1 MKDLTLKFADRADFS
16 AFMESIG
23 YYDDESMQDD
33 ILIDVIGNVY
43 KETGELT
50 EDGEP
55 VCVKEDG
62 YFVNVRIINDAKK
75 SSIFDEYAVAKAVM
89 EVSAGTADACVVDIT
104 LANAMTGEG
113 TNYDDLAS
121 GISLSSEEYGVG
133 FRKESDLTD
142 AFNKF
147 MEKCLADGS
156 LQALADKYSLTLV
169 G

>member
-33 ILIDVIGNVY
+33 ILIDVIGNAY

-62 YFVNVRIINDAKK
+62 YFVNVRIINDSQI
-75 SSIFDEYAVAKAVM
+75 SSLFDEYAVAVEHQLRGWM
-89 EVSAGTADACVVDIT
+89 
-104 LANAMTGEG
+104 
-113 TNYDDLAS
+113 
-121 GISLSSEEYGVG
+121 
-133 FRKESDLTD
+133 
-142 AFNKF
+142 
-147 MEKCLADGS
+147 
-156 LQALADKYSLTLV
+156 
-169 G
+169 

>member
-62 YFVNVRIINDAKK
+62 YQYSINTRLLLSINFV
-75 SSIFDEYAVAKAVM
+75 
-89 EVSAGTADACVVDIT
+89 AGCE
-104 LANAMTGEG
+104 GEKW
-113 TNYDDLAS
+113 LH
-121 GISLSSEEYGVG
+121 
-133 FRKESDLTD
+133 R
-142 AFNKF
+142 
-147 MEKCLADGS
+147 
-156 LQALADKYSLTLV
+156 Q
-169 G
+169 

>member
-1 MKDLTLKFADRADFS
+1 MRDLIIKFTDKADFS

-62 YFVNVRIINDAKK
+62 YFVNVRIINDVKTP
-75 SSIFDEYAVAKAVM
+75 SIFDEYVVAVEHQLRGWM
-89 EVSAGTADACVVDIT
+89 
-104 LANAMTGEG
+104 
-113 TNYDDLAS
+113 
-121 GISLSSEEYGVG
+121 
-133 FRKESDLTD
+133 
-142 AFNKF
+142 
-147 MEKCLADGS
+147 
-156 LQALADKYSLTLV
+156 
-169 G
+169 

>member
-62 YFVNVRIINDAKK
+62 YFVNVRINNDVKK
-75 SSIFDEYAVAKAVM
+75 SSISLVY
-89 EVSAGTADACVVDIT
+89 VSAAGPFGCHSPVA
-104 LANAMTGEG
+104 TG
-113 TNYDDLAS
+113 
-121 GISLSSEEYGVG
+121 
-133 FRKESDLTD
+133 
-142 AFNKF
+142 
-147 MEKCLADGS
+147 
-156 LQALADKYSLTLV
+156 
-169 G
+169 

>member
-33 ILIDVIGNVY
+33 ILIDVIGNAY

-62 YFVNVRIINDAKK
+62 YFVNVRIIKDTQI
-75 SSIFDEYAVAKAVM
+75 SSLFDEYAVAVEHQLRGWM
-89 EVSAGTADACVVDIT
+89 
-104 LANAMTGEG
+104 
-113 TNYDDLAS
+113 
-121 GISLSSEEYGVG
+121 
-133 FRKESDLTD
+133 
-142 AFNKF
+142 
-147 MEKCLADGS
+147 
-156 LQALADKYSLTLV
+156 
-169 G
+169 

>member
-1 MKDLTLKFADRADFS
+1 MKDLTLKFVDRADFS

-62 YFVNVRIINDAKK
+62 YFVNVRIINDAKNRQY
-75 SSIFDEYAVAKAVM
+75 SMNTWLLLSINFVA
-89 EVSAGTADACVVDIT
+89 GC
-104 LANAMTGEG
+104 
-113 TNYDDLAS
+113 
-121 GISLSSEEYGVG
+121 EE
-133 FRKESDLTD
+133 
-142 AFNKF
+142 
-147 MEKCLADGS
+147 EKWLHR
-156 LQALADKYSLTLV
+156 Q
-169 G
+169 

>member
-16 AFMESIG
+16 AFMESTG
-23 YYDDESMQDD
+23 YYDDESMQDN

-75 SSIFDEYAVAKAVM
+75 SSIFDKYAV
-89 EVSAGTADACVVDIT
+89 VVEHQLRGWMSVKLRKIFPQLT
-104 LANAMTGEG
+104 EK
-113 TNYDDLAS
+113 YQR
-121 GISLSSEEYGVG
+121 
-133 FRKESDLTD
+133 FRLI
-142 AFNKF
+142 
-147 MEKCLADGS
+147 
-156 LQALADKYSLTLV
+156 
-169 G
+169 

>member
-62 YFVNVRIINDAKK
+62 YFVNVRIINDVKTP
-75 SSIFDEYAVAKAVM
+75 SIFDEYVVAVEHQLRSWM
-89 EVSAGTADACVVDIT
+89 
-104 LANAMTGEG
+104 
-113 TNYDDLAS
+113 
-121 GISLSSEEYGVG
+121 
-133 FRKESDLTD
+133 
-142 AFNKF
+142 
-147 MEKCLADGS
+147 
-156 LQALADKYSLTLV
+156 
-169 G
+169 

>member
-43 KETGELT
+43 KETEELN

-62 YFVNVRIINDAKK
+62 YFVNVRIISDVKTP
-75 SSIFDEYAVAKAVM
+75 SIFDKYAV
-89 EVSAGTADACVVDIT
+89 VVEHQ
-104 LANAMTGEG
+104 LRGWM
-113 TNYDDLAS
+113 
-121 GISLSSEEYGVG
+121 
-133 FRKESDLTD
+133 
-142 AFNKF
+142 
-147 MEKCLADGS
+147 
-156 LQALADKYSLTLV
+156 
-169 G
+169 